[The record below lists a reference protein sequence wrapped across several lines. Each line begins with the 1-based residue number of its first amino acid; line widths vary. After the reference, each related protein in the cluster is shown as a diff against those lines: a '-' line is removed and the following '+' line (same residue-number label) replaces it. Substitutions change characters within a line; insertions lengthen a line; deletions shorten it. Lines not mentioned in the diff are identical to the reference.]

1 MHALV
6 ERVVLSRKTQD
17 EKKWKAEAVLD
28 GWGQMLERL
37 RRKAMSVV
45 GEFLNGATSDL
56 SRRLQVVEFLCH
68 KAPRGT
74 DSMQAIEF
82 SQRGAG

>member
-1 MHALV
+1 MPA
-6 ERVVLSRKTQD
+6 
-17 EKKWKAEAVLD
+17 
-28 GWGQMLERL
+28 
-37 RRKAMSVV
+37 V
-45 GEFLNGATSDL
+45 GELLSGATSDL

-82 SQRGAG
+82 SQQGTG